1 MFREGTGVSPMEKK
15 AYISPAM
22 VSVALNVTSHLMDVS
37 GPTRSGKSAVQD
49 NGMDTKSSG
58 SWNVWGDED

>member
-1 MFREGTGVSPMEKK
+1 MEKK

-22 VSVALNVTSHLMDVS
+22 ISVALNVEQMIAES
-37 GPTRSGKSAVQD
+37 GPKTSEKSAVQG

-58 SWNVWGDED
+58 SWNVWSDDDDN